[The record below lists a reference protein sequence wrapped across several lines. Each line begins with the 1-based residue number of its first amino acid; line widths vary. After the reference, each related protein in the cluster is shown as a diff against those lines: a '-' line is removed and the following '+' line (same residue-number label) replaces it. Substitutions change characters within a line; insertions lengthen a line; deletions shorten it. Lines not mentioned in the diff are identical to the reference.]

1 MSPAVQ
7 DPVLTDAGAPP
18 RATDLTPTAGAAA
31 APLLDSVVRSAHDT
45 IDRVAAK
52 AAPAVERMVS
62 GAQGA
67 SDAVHQRVHDAG
79 ELSHEWADTLRATV
93 RDHPLAS
100 VAVAVAVG
108 VLISRLA
115 QGDGH

>member
-1 MSPAVQ
+1 MSPVAN
-7 DPVLTDAGAPP
+7 DPVPTDVGAPP
-18 RATDLTPTAGAAA
+18 RVTDVSAAAGVAA

-67 SDAVHQRVHDAG
+67 TDAVQQRVHDAG
-79 ELSHEWADTLRATV
+79 ELGHEWADTLRATV

-100 VAVAVAVG
+100 LAVAVAVG